1 MKNKRINKLIATSMA
16 TGILFT
22 SLASSVHAIDNESVE
37 LAGDSSYELE
47 YIDVDPSELNIDDLK
62 QYYSENDLN
71 YGEFEDDQG
80 NIILTIDDS
89 EICNAA
95 IDAGYDVDNSVLYSR
110 AKGVNKIVWRKDGGF
125 DLYLSKNSLLLIAGA
140 GIGAITAL
148 LGPLAPYTIGTISGA
163 VGMYVGGNI
172 SDGRVF
178 RFIKIKAT
186 GQYAYLKS
194 WKQ

>member
-22 SLASSVHAIDNESVE
+22 SLASSVHAMDNESVE

-47 YIDVDPSELNIDDLK
+47 YIDVDASELNIDDLK

-80 NIILTIDDS
+80 NIILTVDDS
-89 EICNAA
+89 EVCNAA
-95 IDAGYDVDNSVLYSR
+95 IDAGYNVDNSVLYSR
-110 AKGVNKIVWRKDGGF
+110 SKGVNKIVWRNDGGF

-148 LGPLAPYTIGTISGA
+148 LGPFSTYIIPTISGA
-163 VGMYVGGNI
+163 VCM
-172 SDGRVF
+172 
-178 RFIKIKAT
+178 
-186 GQYAYLKS
+186 
-194 WKQ
+194 